1 MQSEPH
7 LGLMNEPQSIM
18 PWPVVQCLCQL
29 DNIYE
34 VRLFGWVLAKAQS
47 VLKLYNK
54 DLSDINI
61 EHAMRLTRVTIPTR
75 YILSYNDKNYSN
87 VRKAF
92 TLADKKL
99 TWVHDNRELYL
110 TIIALPE
117 IIKDEGRSRVT
128 FVIHND
134 LWHALL
140 DFGKGY
146 RLFSMSSLM
155 SLSSP
160 YSVILY
166 LLVSNQKGPMT
177 LTLAYLKRLLGVE
190 HKRSY
195 DRGNNFFGR
204 IIDPARAELD
214 AKTPYTFE
222 YTAERT
228 GRGGSYTSMVL
239 VPKLSSRY
247 QKQIKSDGTVTLVL
261 RLRSR
266 LDDGVIEYLKDSFD
280 LQESSL
286 EAVEKLIPASWTPA
300 QILDHAARIK
310 SNLKAR
316 RVKNKAGYYIN
327 SLKHI

>member
-1 MQSEPH
+1 
-7 LGLMNEPQSIM
+7 M

-54 DLSDINI
+54 DLSDINV
-61 EHAMRLTRVTIPTR
+61 EHAMRVTRVTIPSR
-75 YILSYNDKNYSN
+75 YILSYGDKNYQS
-87 VRKAF
+87 VKKAF
-92 TLADKKL
+92 GLADKKL
-99 TWVHDNRELYL
+99 VWTHDNRELYL

-117 IIKDEGRSRVT
+117 IIKTEGRSLVT

-140 DFGKGY
+140 DFGRGY
-146 RLFSMSSLM
+146 RLFSMTSLM

-160 YSVILY
+160 YSVIMY

-177 LTLAYLKRLLGVE
+177 LSLAYLKKLLGVE
-190 HKRSY
+190 GKKSY
-195 DRGNNFFGR
+195 ERGNNFFGR
-204 IIDPARAELD
+204 IIDPARQELD
-214 AKTPYTFE
+214 QKTPYSFE

-239 VPKLSSRY
+239 TPRLSTRY
-247 QKQIKSDGTVTLVL
+247 KKQTQADGTVTLVL
-261 RLRSR
+261 KLRSR
-266 LDDGVIEYLKDSFD
+266 LDDGVIEYLKESFE

-286 EAVEKLIPASWTPA
+286 EAVEKLLPPSWTPA
-300 QILDHAARIK
+300 QILDHAARVK
-310 SNLKAR
+310 GNLKAR
-316 RVKNKAGYYIN
+316 RVRNKAGYYIN